1 MNMIVTCVH
10 VHVKPESVQ
19 DFIKASTA
27 NHLESVKEKGNLR
40 FDFVQQADDPY
51 RFMIYE
57 AYESDEAAAAHKS
70 TPHYLN
76 WRDTVKDMMAEPR
89 KGIKYNI
96 LQPSEIKRW

>member
-89 KGIKYNI
+89 KGVKYNI
-96 LQPSEIKRW
+96 LQPSEIKKW